1 MKIAFFSHSK
11 YSGWIYPALLVVG
24 VLAVYFPV
32 LGHDFQYQ
40 WDDQWIVMNHYTESG
55 LNWHNLWETLTEFHQ
70 GQYAPL
76 NETLYI
82 IIYTAFGYEP
92 FWFHLA
98 SLLLHAAN
106 ACLVF
111 VCISRLLEINRR
123 FEIKR
128 RHTVAFF
135 TALLFAVHPFN
146 VEPVAWISASKILVY
161 SFYYLLATC
170 AFLSFLK
177 QGKLKYYFL
186 TLFLF
191 VCSFLGKEQ
200 AVTFPLWM
208 LLIYWLAGYNF
219 KEKKIWFAVSPFLV
233 LAFVFGIITFL
244 SQATGKSL
252 FEAEYPVWQRLVYA
266 CYTFTEYALK
276 SVLPFK
282 LSYLYPFTSHPG
294 EPLPQWLLIYPLLLA
309 VLLVAFWKQIV
320 SHKIWLFCLLFFG
333 IHIAVALHI
342 ISLSRFTVVADRYA
356 YMATVG
362 VCLMVAYYG
371 DYFARKWKRLSKSDP
386 DSGIGQLFALLWGV
400 CEYAQSRMV
409 RFGYVEKGSTGFTE
423 RKSWRT
429 NQWSD
434 EPFTPFSSLTSWR
447 AEIHKK

>member
-1 MKIAFFSHSK
+1 MNISFTSHSK
-11 YSGWIYPALLVVG
+11 YSSWLYPILLILG

-40 WDDQWIVMNHYTESG
+40 WDDQWIVMNHYTEG
-55 LNWHNLWETLTEFHQ
+55 GFNLQNLWAILTGFHG

-76 NETLYI
+76 NETLSLI
-82 IIYTAFGYEP
+82 LYTAFGYEP

-106 ACLVF
+106 ACLVY
-111 VCISRLLEINRR
+111 VCISRLLEISKQ

-208 LLIYWLAGYNF
+208 LLIYWLAGCNF
-219 KEKKIWFAVSPFLV
+219 REKKIWFAVSPFLV
-233 LAFVFGIITFL
+233 LAFVFGIITIL
-244 SQATGKSL
+244 SQSGIADKTG
-252 FEAEYPVWQRLVYA
+252 FTVWQRLVYA
-266 CYTFTEYALK
+266 CYAFTEYVLK
-276 SVLPFK
+276 SVFPFK
-282 LSYLYPFTSHPG
+282 LSYLYPFPSYPG

-309 VLLVAFWKQIV
+309 VLLFAFWKQIV
-320 SHKIWLFCLLFFG
+320 TYKIWLFSLLFFV
-333 IHIAVALHI
+333 IHITVALHL

-356 YMATVG
+356 YLATVG
-362 VCLMVAYYG
+362 VCFIAAYCGVFSVRSWKGCQKAILIPALAAYLL
-371 DYFARKWKRLSKSDP
+371 YFGVYANYRSRAWYDSDTLKREVLDLRKEKV
-386 DSGIGQLFALLWGV
+386 GVETNGVMNLL
-400 CEYAQSRMV
+400 RHFH
-409 RFGYVEKGSTGFTE
+409 R
-423 RKSWRT
+423 
-429 NQWSD
+429 
-434 EPFTPFSSLTSWR
+434 
-447 AEIHKK
+447 